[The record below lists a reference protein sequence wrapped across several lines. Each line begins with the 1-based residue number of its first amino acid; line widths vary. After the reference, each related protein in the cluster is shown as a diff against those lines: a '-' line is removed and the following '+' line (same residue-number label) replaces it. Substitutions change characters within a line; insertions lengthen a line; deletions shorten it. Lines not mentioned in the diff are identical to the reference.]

1 MGLCAEFGMI
11 EEAFADPSLLCH
23 PEYRRRVRDYLD
35 DPTVSPLLFERMAAR
50 DLGRTNRVFRKLLG
64 RRNFDWAL
72 GGEKLMRRRKPDYFD
87 RPRLPRVVPLSDKL
101 ARYAASA

>member
-1 MGLCAEFGMI
+1 
-11 EEAFADPSLLCH
+11 
-23 PEYRRRVRDYLD
+23 
-35 DPTVSPLLFERMAAR
+35 
-50 DLGRTNRVFRKLLG
+50 VFRKLLG
-64 RRNFDWAL
+64 RKHFDWAL